1 MGLFKKFANMI
12 GMEGKDEG
20 RGEEQK
26 EGRAAKKVRDRQP
39 AEDIVPAAGSHIVK
53 DSIYAGGENDEDLIY
68 EISFELN
75 DAFKE
80 AKSHAGEVGG
90 MLGVNGNV
98 LGNGGSGLF
107 YVGL

>member
-1 MGLFKKFANMI
+1 MGLFKKFADMI
-12 GMEGKDEG
+12 GMEGKDES

-26 EGRAAKKVRDRQP
+26 EGRAAKKVRDRQQ